1 MLYNMKNYFK
11 IVKKS
16 GISKARLTDLTTAH
30 GAVRGPFFMT
40 IATRGAV
47 KNVSVD
53 EMKNL
58 GAEIILSNTY
68 HLLLR
73 PGVALMKK
81 YGGLHNFMN
90 WSGPI
95 LTDSGG
101 YQVFSLGKHRKI
113 TEHGVRFNDPQNGNS
128 YFLTPES
135 AIQIQNVIGSDIMMA
150 LDECPPYP
158 STEAYS
164 KESLL
169 RTTRWAQR
177 CKKELMKIKKKDT
190 LAKKRLLFGIVQGSV
205 YEGLRKESVSAIT
218 NIDLDGYAIGG
229 VAVGEP
235 REVMKQ
241 VLHWVVPHL
250 PENKPRYLM
259 GLGKPEEIV
268 NAVLQGIDMFD
279 CVIPTREARHGR
291 LYIWDEKV
299 SFRSWLKNPN
309 KKNFYYTINIVKA
322 EYSRDL
328 TPINKD
334 RLAMYSK
341 AYLHHLFRTNEG
353 LGLRLASLHNISFYL
368 ELMKK
373 IRNCIKEEIL

>member
-1 MLYNMKNYFK
+1 MCCMKNYFK

-16 GISKARLTDLTTAH
+16 GISKARLSELNTAH
-30 GAVRGPFFMT
+30 GAIHGPFFMT

-81 YGGLHNFMN
+81 YGGLHKFMN

-113 TEHGVRFNDPQNGNS
+113 IEQGVRFNDPQNGNA

-177 CKKELMKIKKKDT
+177 CKKEMIKIKKKDT
-190 LAKKRLLFGIVQGSV
+190 RAKKRLLFGIVQGSV
-205 YEGLRKESVSAIT
+205 YEGLRKESARAIT
-218 NIDLDGYAIGG
+218 SIDLDGYAIGG

-235 REVMKQ
+235 REAMKQ
-241 VLHWVVPHL
+241 VLYWVVPHL

-259 GLGKPEEIV
+259 GLGRPDEIV
-268 NAVLQGIDMFD
+268 YAVREGIDMFD

-291 LYIWDEKV
+291 LYTWNKQQT
-299 SFRSWLKNPN
+299 FQSWLKNPN
-309 KKNFYYTINIVKA
+309 KKSFYSTIDIGKA
-322 EYSRDL
+322 KFSHDL

-334 RLAMYSK
+334 NLSMYSK

-353 LGLRLASLHNISFYL
+353 LGLRLASLHNISFYFD
-368 ELMKK
+368 LMRK
-373 IRNCIKEEIL
+373 IRNCIKEGKL